1 MPKIQFLMMCI
12 AIATLEV
19 GLPATGFAQC
29 TKDTDC
35 KGNRICVEGACV
47 EASATTR
54 EVTDLQNMAL
64 MADLNKYKFYQE
76 VSVSFAAAGFG
87 MGAGLLTFGLI
98 SYHHVEGPLHENK
111 TSLASMIILSS
122 FMFVVGIVGTALD
135 PFYKKKIEDIETE
148 LGLQAVLQPVR
159 FPGLDTDEPPP
170 APAIA
175 YSLQLSW
182 PW

>member
-1 MPKIQFLMMCI
+1 MSKILFLMMC
-12 AIATLEV
+12 AAVATLAV
-19 GLPATGFAQC
+19 GLPATSLAQC

-47 EASATTR
+47 DASSTTG
-54 EVTDLQNMAL
+54 EVSDLQNMAL
-64 MADLNKYKFYQE
+64 MADLNKYKFYRE
-76 VSVSFAAAGFG
+76 VSVSFAAVGLG

-98 SYHHVEGPLHENK
+98 SYHHVEGPLYENK

-122 FMFVVGIVGTALD
+122 TMFIVGIVGTALE
-135 PFYKKKIEDIETE
+135 PFYKKKTENIETE
-148 LGLQAVLQPVR
+148 LGLQAELQPTR

-170 APAIA
+170 PPAIA